1 MTSDVPSDVTS
12 AGSTSGVSAGTSPG
26 APVTPPSFTVLAVP
40 GVPEVR
46 AGDDLGQ
53 LLHDALVRS
62 GISLA
67 PGDVVVVASKIL
79 AKADGLRVHTSRDEA
94 IAAETVRVVAERRAG
109 ERVTRIVEAAAG
121 PVMAAAGVDESN
133 VGGDGGVL
141 LLPRGSDARAANL
154 LRDLRRRL
162 SWPDD
167 QPLGLIVSDTA
178 GRPWRGGVVDFAL
191 GSAGVQVLDDHRG
204 GHDADGRELSVTIIA
219 VADAMA
225 AAADLVKGKSGSLPV
240 AIVRGLPYAS
250 TDPDLQGASTL
261 VRTGPGDWFRSGPVE
276 AVREALGVAA
286 GSALSE
292 EIGIRSVSLEDVP
305 TRARRAIDLALHPLR
320 PDVAGTVTGTP
331 AEVTVRI
338 EASDAYLLGQ
348 AVARLHVALASED
361 LVVTDEQRNASVV
374 DVRVT
379 DR

>member
-1 MTSDVPSDVTS
+1 VTPLPAPQALQPSTD
-12 AGSTSGVSAGTSPG
+12 GVSTGSSSA
-26 APVTPPSFTVLAVP
+26 PPSFSVLAVP

-46 AGDDLGQ
+46 EGDDLGE
-53 LLHDALVRS
+53 LLHDALERA
-62 GISLA
+62 GIALQA
-67 PGDVVVVASKIL
+67 GDILVVASKIL
-79 AKADGLRVHTSRDEA
+79 AKAEGLRVHTSRDEA

-109 ERVTRIVEAAAG
+109 ERFTRIVESAAG

-133 VGGDGGVL
+133 VGSDGGVL
-141 LLPRGSDARAANL
+141 LLPRDSDAAAARL

-162 SWPDD
+162 SWPGDR
-167 QPLGLIVSDTA
+167 PLGLIVSDTA

-250 TDPDLQGASTL
+250 TDPDVRGASTL

-276 AVREALGVAA
+276 ALREALGVVP

-292 EIGIRSVSLEDVP
+292 EIGVRALGAEDIP
-305 TRARRAIDLALHPLR
+305 TRAQRAVDLALHPLR
-320 PDVAGTVTGTP
+320 PDVAGTVTGTA

-361 LVVTDEQRNASVV
+361 LVATDEQRNETGVEL
-374 DVRVT
+374 RVT